1 VLALASSALVL
12 TDALSLFFCA
22 RSRCIVDPS
31 IYPTDVSTIMNEQSE
46 STGGAILV
54 TAVTDWLMQQALG
67 QAEIED
73 IFDGCC
79 QRLDAAGLPVA
90 RAMIFF
96 RTLHPLYASTIMFW
110 RRGENVRSTR
120 TRHEDAFT
128 SGEFTNS
135 PIHRLANTRT
145 PFLRRRL
152 RGDTALLDFPVLEE
166 LKEQGASDYLAYKVA
181 FTSETNQDDYDD
193 GIIGSWTTERPSGF
207 TDQEI
212 LWLMRVQSRMAVACK
227 MQIREAVTQNVL
239 DAYLG
244 PNAGHRVMEGNIRR
258 DSGEQIEAVIWY
270 SDMRAS
276 TRWADD
282 LEPDDFLAL
291 VNSYFEC
298 TAGAVIANGGEVL
311 RFIGDAVLAIFPV
324 NETSHVES
332 RRAAAT
338 AMKAMVD
345 AETRLDDLNRPRL
358 ANELQPIDFGL
369 GLHIGKLTFGN
380 IGVAERLEFSV
391 VGPAA
396 NEVARLEALSKVL
409 HRRVLASEDFASL
422 VDSPW
427 EPLGEHTLRGANT
440 KVRIFSPSAALSTTG
455 V

>member
-1 VLALASSALVL
+1 
-12 TDALSLFFCA
+12 
-22 RSRCIVDPS
+22 
-31 IYPTDVSTIMNEQSE
+31 MNDHTEN
-46 STGGAILV
+46 TGGAILV

-110 RRGENVRSTR
+110 HRGENVRSSR
-120 TRHEDAFT
+120 TRHEDAFS

-135 PIHRLANTRT
+135 PIHRLSTTRT

-181 FTSETNQDDYDD
+181 FASDADQDEYED
-193 GIIGSWTTERPSGF
+193 GIIGSWTTERPNGF

-212 LWLMRVQSRMAVACK
+212 QWLMRVQSRMAVACK
-227 MQIREAVTQNVL
+227 MQIREAITQNVL

-244 PNAGHRVMEGNIRR
+244 PDAGNRVMEGNIRR
-258 DSGEQIEAVIWY
+258 DSGEQIEAVVWY
-270 SDMRAS
+270 SDMRDS
-276 TRWADD
+276 TRWADELASD
-282 LEPDDFLAL
+282 EFLSL
-291 VNSYFEC
+291 LNGYFEC

-311 RFIGDAVLAIFPV
+311 RFIGDAVLAIFPIK
-324 NETSHVES
+324 NSNPANS
-332 RRAAAT
+332 RRAANDAQR
-338 AMKAMVD
+338 AMRD
-345 AETRLDDLNRPRL
+345 AEARLHKLNSQR
-358 ANELQPIDFGL
+358 NSDGLQTVDFGL

-380 IGVAERLEFSV
+380 IGIAERLEFSV

-396 NEVARLEALSKVL
+396 NEVARLETLTKKL
-409 HRRVLASEDFASL
+409 QRRVLASEDFAAL
-422 VDSPW
+422 VDAEW
-427 EPLGEHTLRGANT
+427 ESLGEHTLRGANS
-440 KVRIFSPSAALSTTG
+440 KVRVYSPTSRG
-455 V
+455 PQPDQK

>member
-1 VLALASSALVL
+1 
-12 TDALSLFFCA
+12 
-22 RSRCIVDPS
+22 
-31 IYPTDVSTIMNEQSE
+31 MNDQSE
-46 STGGAILV
+46 STGGAVLV
-54 TAVTDWLMQQALG
+54 NAVTDWLMQQALG
-67 QAEIED
+67 QADIED

-110 RRGENVRSTR
+110 HRGENVRSSR

-128 SGEFTNS
+128 SDEFTNS
-135 PIHRLANTRT
+135 PIYRLSTTRT

-152 RGDTALLDFPVLEE
+152 RGDTALLDFPVLED
-166 LKEQGASDYLAYKVA
+166 LKEQGSTDYLAYKVA
-181 FTSETNQDDYDD
+181 FSSDTEDEEYED

-244 PNAGHRVMEGNIRR
+244 PNAGDRVMRGNIRR
-258 DSGEQIEAVIWY
+258 DSGEQIDAVIWY
-270 SDMRAS
+270 SDMRDS

-282 LEPDDFLAL
+282 LEPEDFLTLINA
-291 VNSYFEC
+291 YFEC
-298 TAGAVIANGGEVL
+298 TAGSVIANGGEVL
-311 RFIGDAVLAIFPV
+311 RFIGDAVLAIFPIDGD
-324 NETSHVES
+324 SPADS
-332 RRAAAT
+332 RQAANLAI
-338 AMKAMVD
+338 KAMRD
-345 AETRLDDLNRPRL
+345 AESGIDKLNAQRRRDNL
-358 ANELQPIDFGL
+358 EPIQFGL
-369 GLHIGKLTFGN
+369 GLHVGRLTFGN

-396 NEVARLEALSKVL
+396 NEVARLEALCKKL
-409 HRRVLASEDFASL
+409 KQRVLASEEFAAL
-422 VDSPW
+422 TNENWDSH
-427 EPLGEHTLRGANT
+427 GAHTLRGSSQQIN
-440 KVRIFSPSAALSTTG
+440 VLSPS
-455 V
+455 VHQN

>member
-1 VLALASSALVL
+1 
-12 TDALSLFFCA
+12 
-22 RSRCIVDPS
+22 
-31 IYPTDVSTIMNEQSE
+31 MNDQSE
-46 STGGAILV
+46 STGGAVLV
-54 TAVTDWLMQQALG
+54 NSVTDWLMQQALG

-110 RRGENVRSTR
+110 RRGENVRSSR
-120 TRHEDAFT
+120 TRHEEAFSSDEFT
-128 SGEFTNS
+128 SS
-135 PIHRLANTRT
+135 PIHRLSTTRT

-166 LKEQGASDYLAYKVA
+166 LSAQGASDYLAYKVA
-181 FTSETNQDDYDD
+181 FTSDSDQDDYDD

-270 SDMRAS
+270 SDMRES
-276 TRWADD
+276 TRWADE
-282 LEPDDFLAL
+282 LEPDEFLAL

-324 NETSHVES
+324 TKNNAADS
-332 RRAAAT
+332 RQAAST
-338 AMKAMVD
+338 AMTAVHE
-345 AETRLDDLNRPRL
+345 AEDRIDKLNNQRVSNGLHPL
-358 ANELQPIDFGL
+358 DFGL

-391 VGPAA
+391 IGPAA
-396 NEVARLEALSKVL
+396 NEVARLEALCKKL
-409 HRRVLASEDFASL
+409 NHRVLASEDFASL
-422 VDSPW
+422 VDLEWTS
-427 EPLGEHTLRGANT
+427 LGEHTLRGAT
-440 KVRIFSPSAALSTTG
+440 SKAKVFTPNFDDTSRP
-455 V
+455 